1 MRWCWFAAVLIFSS
15 TVRAAQSD
23 QFAYDERVSVGMA
36 MPAGW
41 TIFDQIP
48 EGWPEND
55 YLFGWSKVVGADA
68 VTVAAMKLRVSAEER
83 GVRIDLAAVAGALKD
98 MMARR
103 GYTVF
108 TEGTRSIGGRPAIAL
123 TGGIPSEGGVHGDP
137 ASPFTVWNAF
147 FVSEGVI
154 VLIRYDGPYELAT
167 IFRPDYE
174 SALTA
179 LVVGGKPPAPKIPE
193 SKVDAKKVEEYEQKR
208 PAVTAGA
215 TSQGTPA
222 AAGSRESV
230 ILSQD
235 QWAKLQEAAEK
246 QGVSVESLLR
256 KIVDDY
262 LNSRKK
268 DGQAPQKTEQTG
280 G

>member
-1 MRWCWFAAVLIFSS
+1 MRWFSFAAVLILGS
-15 TVRAAQSD
+15 TVQAARTD
-23 QFAYDERVSVGMA
+23 QFAYDERISVGMA

-41 TIFDQIP
+41 TIIDQTP
-48 EGWPEND
+48 DGWPEND
-55 YLFGWSKVVGADA
+55 FLFGWSKVVGSDA

-123 TGGIPSEGGVHGDP
+123 TGGIPSEEGVHGAP
-137 ASPFTVWNAF
+137 NSPFTIWNAF
-147 FVSEGVI
+147 FVSEGMI
-154 VLIRYDGPYELAT
+154 VLIRFDGPYELAT

-174 SALTA
+174 AALNGI
-179 LVVGGKPPAPKIPE
+179 VIGGKPAAPKIPE
-193 SKVDAKKVEEYEQKR
+193 SKVDAKKVEAYEQKR
-208 PAVTAGA
+208 PAVAEG
-215 TSQGTPA
+215 SSPQDRPA
-222 AAGSRESV
+222 AAGSRESA
-230 ILSQD
+230 ILSKD
-235 QWAKLQEAAEK
+235 QWDKLQEAADK

-268 DGQAPQKTEQTG
+268 DGQTSQKAVQARS
-280 G
+280 